1 MTETSSNHQQQT
13 GGRHS
18 ASPARTIDSHDSTTG
33 SLDTIVDRSLNREEL
48 LQVVTTIEQS
58 TNTNMA
64 NGGSLTNSQ
73 IGMLE
78 KQREER
84 DDQDQQ
90 SRQDAQSHIYSSP
103 VYDEKPP
110 ALKLL
115 SAALDLDTEKSKAAA
130 AAAADQPK
138 LISHQEFKQQLE
150 EAMATRQQ
158 QQQLPG
164 SQAATLTK
172 PKSAANTLD
181 SRISRKQRCPPEFI
195 KYKGGA
201 GSEGGGSASTSSLS
215 SKDRR
220 RRKASNECCSAFPLQ
235 IVLGTLQLLLAI
247 SLVALGSL
255 LIVREAALSMA
266 GCGIWTGLTAA
277 VTGSLGVVSM
287 RKTQTAFL
295 ALSLVCIATSTLALA
310 ISGVGLSRDLN
321 RMAEQKG
328 NDEQFDLITSNSEV
342 SAACGLI
349 FALFLHFVVSI
360 VSVYR
365 CALQICTKSQH
376 SELRDVIIKSNASGI
391 ALDQQKVDQYIK
403 AMSLNGNEK
412 VNTEKLAAMWMYAT
426 QMGSLPPPTIRK
438 LTPPSRQI
446 MLIPSTAGSGLAPPP
461 PTRMPPQPPPPGTG
475 PGLLLPVP
483 PPLMPAQ
490 YRGMTLP
497 YIRAGPPGAGM
508 PIYAHPASLSG
519 TYRTHKSTKS
529 AEMNGQRR
537 RRRAGKSDAN
547 RRQRR
552 KSEADVLDGEG
563 APNFQYTGLDRAIA
577 DSFLARQ
584 EQSQAGSSHVDYSSS
599 ASSDLYGGQRSSSK
613 TKIVCRDVVM

>member
-1 MTETSSNHQQQT
+1 MIETSNQQP
-13 GGRHS
+13 GGGDFNGRHS

-33 SLDTIVDRSLNREEL
+33 SMDTIVDRSLNREEL
-48 LQVVTTIEQS
+48 QQVVTTIEQS
-58 TNTNMA
+58 TNTTNTT
-64 NGGSLTNSQ
+64 GSGSLTNSQ
-73 IGMLE
+73 IGMLQRDE
-78 KQREER
+78 QRKQQE
-84 DDQDQQ
+84 DPDQDQA
-90 SRQDAQSHIYSSP
+90 RQDAQSHIYSSP

-110 ALKLL
+110 ALKVL
-115 SAALDLDTEKSKAAA
+115 SAALDLDTEKAKARN
-130 AAAADQPK
+130 DDDNQKPK

-150 EAMATRQQ
+150 EAMASRNPNQVN
-158 QQQLPG
+158 
-164 SQAATLTK
+164 AT
-172 PKSAANTLD
+172 KSPANTLD

-195 KYKGGA
+195 KYKE
-201 GSEGGGSASTSSLS
+201 GSEGGGSASSSLS

-220 RRKASNECCSAFPLQ
+220 KRKASNECCSAFPLQ

-266 GCGIWTGLTAA
+266 GCGIWTGLIAA

-295 ALSLVCIATSTLALA
+295 ALSLVCIASSTLALA

-328 NDEQFDLITSNSEV
+328 EQLDLINTNSEV

-365 CALQICTKSQH
+365 CALQICTKSEH

-426 QMGSLPPPTIRK
+426 QMGSLPPPTVRK

-446 MLIPSTAGSGLAPPP
+446 MLIPSTAGSGMAPPP
-461 PTRMPPQPPPPGTG
+461 PTRLPPPPPGAG
-475 PGLLLPVP
+475 AGLLLPVP
-483 PPLMPAQ
+483 PLPPQ

-497 YIRAGPPGAGM
+497 YMRTAPGPGSVL
-508 PIYAHPASLSG
+508 YAHPHPASLGG

-529 AEMNGQRR
+529 AEINGQRR

-552 KSEADVLDGEG
+552 KSEADVLDG

-584 EQSQAGSSHVDYSSS
+584 EQSQAGSHIDYSSS
-599 ASSDLYGGQRSSSK
+599 ASSDLYGGQRASSK

>member
-1 MTETSSNHQQQT
+1 MTENLHQQP
-13 GGRHS
+13 GGSDFNGRHS

-58 TNTNMA
+58 TNTTNSSGPA
-64 NGGSLTNSQ
+64 TGSLTNSQ

-78 KQREER
+78 KQQEE
-84 DDQDQQ
+84 QEQ

-115 SAALDLDTEKSKAAA
+115 SAALDLDTEKTKAAA

-158 QQQLPG
+158 PG
-164 SQAATLTK
+164 SQTLTK

-195 KYKGGA
+195 KYKEGA
-201 GSEGGGSASTSSLS
+201 GSVGGGSASSASLS

-247 SLVALGSL
+247 TLVALGSL

-321 RMAEQKG
+321 RMAEQKS
-328 NDEQFDLITSNSEV
+328 NEQVRFSDCFSKRISQLI
-342 SAACGLI
+342 
-349 FALFLHFVVSI
+349 
-360 VSVYR
+360 
-365 CALQICTKSQH
+365 
-376 SELRDVIIKSNASGI
+376 
-391 ALDQQKVDQYIK
+391 
-403 AMSLNGNEK
+403 
-412 VNTEKLAAMWMYAT
+412 
-426 QMGSLPPPTIRK
+426 
-438 LTPPSRQI
+438 
-446 MLIPSTAGSGLAPPP
+446 
-461 PTRMPPQPPPPGTG
+461 
-475 PGLLLPVP
+475 LL
-483 PPLMPAQ
+483 
-490 YRGMTLP
+490 
-497 YIRAGPPGAGM
+497 
-508 PIYAHPASLSG
+508 S
-519 TYRTHKSTKS
+519 
-529 AEMNGQRR
+529 
-537 RRRAGKSDAN
+537 
-547 RRQRR
+547 
-552 KSEADVLDGEG
+552 
-563 APNFQYTGLDRAIA
+563 
-577 DSFLARQ
+577 
-584 EQSQAGSSHVDYSSS
+584 
-599 ASSDLYGGQRSSSK
+599 
-613 TKIVCRDVVM
+613 

>member
-1 MTETSSNHQQQT
+1 MTETSNQQP
-13 GGRHS
+13 GIGDFSGRHS

-33 SLDTIVDRSLNREEL
+33 SMDTIVDRSVNREEL
-48 LQVVTTIEQS
+48 HQVVTTIEQS
-58 TNTNMA
+58 TNTTNLA
-64 NGGSLTNSQ
+64 GSGGSLTNSQ

-78 KQREER
+78 RDENRKQQE
-84 DDQDQQ
+84 DQEQA
-90 SRQDAQSHIYSSP
+90 RQDAQSHIYSSP

-110 ALKLL
+110 AVKLL
-115 SAALDLDTEKSKAAA
+115 SAALDFDAQKSQANNDDDK
-130 AAAADQPK
+130 PN

-150 EAMATRQQ
+150 EAMASRH
-158 QQQLPG
+158 PN
-164 SQAATLTK
+164 QANGTK
-172 PKSAANTLD
+172 SGANTLD

-195 KYKGGA
+195 KYKE
-201 GSEGGGSASTSSLS
+201 GSEGGGSGSSLS

-220 RRKASNECCSAFPLQ
+220 KRKASNECCSAFPLQ

-255 LIVREAALSMA
+255 LIVREAALSLA
-266 GCGIWTGLTAA
+266 GCGIWAGLIAA

-295 ALSLVCIATSTLALA
+295 ALSLVCIASSTLALA

-328 NDEQFDLITSNSEV
+328 EQIHLIDTNSEV

-365 CALQICTKSQH
+365 CALQICTKSEH

-403 AMSLNGNEK
+403 AMSLNGSEK

-426 QMGSLPPPTIRK
+426 QMGSLPPTVRK

-446 MLIPSTAGSGLAPPP
+446 MLIPSTAGTGMAPPP
-461 PTRMPPQPPPPGTG
+461 PTRLPPPPPGAAA
-475 PGLLLPVP
+475 GLLLPVP
-483 PPLMPAQ
+483 PLPPQ

-497 YIRAGPPGAGM
+497 YMRTGL
-508 PIYAHPASLSG
+508 YAHPASLSE

-529 AEMNGQRR
+529 AEINGQRR
-537 RRRAGKSDAN
+537 RRRAGKSDAS

-552 KSEADVLDGEG
+552 KSEADVLDG

-584 EQSQAGSSHVDYSSS
+584 EQSQAGSHVDYSSS
-599 ASSDLYGGQRSSSK
+599 ASSDLYGGQRASSK

>member
-1 MTETSSNHQQQT
+1 MIETSNQQP
-13 GGRHS
+13 GGGDFSGRHS

-33 SLDTIVDRSLNREEL
+33 SMDTIVDRSLNREGL
-48 LQVVTTIEQS
+48 HQVVTTIEQS
-58 TNTNMA
+58 TNTTNMA
-64 NGGSLTNSQ
+64 GSGSLTNSQ
-73 IGMLE
+73 IGML
-78 KQREER
+78 QRDEDRKLKE
-84 DDQDQQ
+84 DQDQA
-90 SRQDAQSHIYSSP
+90 RQDAQSHIYSSP

-110 ALKLL
+110 AVKLL
-115 SAALDLDTEKSKAAA
+115 SAALDLDAEKANK
-130 AAAADQPK
+130 DEDNKPM

-150 EAMATRQQ
+150 EAIAPRNPNQVN
-158 QQQLPG
+158 G
-164 SQAATLTK
+164 TK
-172 PKSAANTLD
+172 SGANTLD

-195 KYKGGA
+195 KYKE
-201 GSEGGGSASTSSLS
+201 GSEGGGSASLSLS

-220 RRKASNECCSAFPLQ
+220 KRKASNECCSAFPLQ

-255 LIVREAALSMA
+255 LIVREAALSLA
-266 GCGIWTGLTAA
+266 GCGIWTGLIAA

-295 ALSLVCIATSTLALA
+295 ALSLVCIASSTLALA

-321 RMAEQKG
+321 RLAEQKG
-328 NDEQFDLITSNSEV
+328 EQFDLINANSEV

-365 CALQICTKSQH
+365 CALQICTKTEH

-403 AMSLNGNEK
+403 AMSLNGSEK
-412 VNTEKLAAMWMYAT
+412 VGGILLNKVGPFLMRLHFLQMNTEKLAAMWMYAT
-426 QMGSLPPPTIRK
+426 QMGSLPPTVRK

-446 MLIPSTAGSGLAPPP
+446 MLIPSTAGTGMAPPP
-461 PTRMPPQPPPPGTG
+461 PTRLPPPPPGA
-475 PGLLLPVP
+475 GLLLPVP
-483 PPLMPAQ
+483 PLPPH

-497 YIRAGPPGAGM
+497 YMRPGPESVL
-508 PIYAHPASLSG
+508 YAHPASVSG

-529 AEMNGQRR
+529 AEINGQRR

-552 KSEADVLDGEG
+552 KSEADVLDG

-584 EQSQAGSSHVDYSSS
+584 EQSLAGSHVDYSSS
-599 ASSDLYGGQRSSSK
+599 ASSDLYGGQRASSK